1 MSYGNETKKQV
12 EGTVVEA
19 VPNDLFRVLL
29 SDGRYVLAHIGE
41 EARVGTVR
49 LVPGEHVLLELTT
62 YDLSR
67 ARIVGKKKKG
77 TL

>member
-12 EGTVVEA
+12 QGTVIEA

-29 SDGRYVLAHIGE
+29 SDGRHVLAHVGE
-41 EARVGTVR
+41 DARVRTIR

-67 ARIVGKKKKG
+67 ARIVGPIKKG
-77 TL
+77 T